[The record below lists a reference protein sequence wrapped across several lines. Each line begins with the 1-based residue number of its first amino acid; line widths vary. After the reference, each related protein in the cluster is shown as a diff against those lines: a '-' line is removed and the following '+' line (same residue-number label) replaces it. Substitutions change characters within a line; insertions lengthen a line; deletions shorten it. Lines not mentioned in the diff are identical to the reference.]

1 VTRSRR
7 TAARPDP
14 THGPAGEPTA
24 TDVDPATQARAASV
38 AVTGAAGVLG
48 DLVVSA
54 LAAGPQRTQVVAID
68 ATATANPGTVPV
80 VTLGRSGAPAQP
92 AVPIAWRTADVRH
105 RLFDRVLDGVDVVV
119 HATSDQRPDV
129 AAAERRALNVD
140 GTRMLLAAA
149 TAAGVRRVVVISS
162 AMVYGA
168 LPDNPAALT
177 EDMPLRAP
185 YDDSVVGDY
194 VEVERLVAE
203 HQRRHADLAISVLRP
218 VTVVGPGSDTVLT
231 RHFEAPRLLTVR
243 DFAPRWQFVHV
254 RDLAAACVLAVD
266 GRLDGPVNVSPPGS
280 LTQADVER
288 ITGLRRLELPSALVF
303 GAAERLHRAGVT
315 LAPAAELAYI
325 AYPWEIDPSRVLA
338 AGWVPSYD
346 HESALRAQLVVARDH
361 TALAARRLGREDARR
376 AAAGATV
383 AALGAAAIIRRARR
397 RRG

>member
-1 VTRSRR
+1 VTRNRR

-14 THGPAGEPTA
+14 RRRAKAAATGPA
-24 TDVDPATQARAASV
+24 ASSAESPPGTV

-48 DLVVSA
+48 DLVVTA
-54 LAAGPQRTQVVAID
+54 LAGDIRRAQVVAID

-80 VTLGRSGAPAQP
+80 VAHGGSGPPMQP
-92 AVPIAWRTADVRH
+92 VVPIAWRTADVRDP
-105 RLFDRVLDGVDVVV
+105 LFDRVLDGVDVVV

-129 AAAERRALNVD
+129 AAADRRALNVH
-140 GTRMLLAAA
+140 GTRTLLAAA
-149 TAAGVRRVVVISS
+149 TAAGVRRVVVVSS

-168 LPDNPAALT
+168 LPDNPPALT
-177 EDMPLRAP
+177 EDMPLRAA

-194 VEVERLVAE
+194 VEVERMIAE
-203 HQRRHADLAISVLRP
+203 HVRRHPELAISVLRP

-243 DFAPRWQFVHV
+243 DFEPRWQFCHV
-254 RDLAAACVLAVD
+254 RDLAAACALAVD
-266 GRLDGPVNVSPPGS
+266 GGLDGPVNVSPPGS
-280 LTQADVER
+280 ITQADVER
-288 ITGLRRLELPSALVF
+288 ISGLRRLELPSALVF

-325 AYPWEIDPSRVLA
+325 AYPWQIDPSRLLA
-338 AGWVPSYD
+338 AGWLPGYD

-361 TALAARRLGREDARR
+361 TALAARRVGREDATR